1 MPKRSIASI
10 SLLILL
16 FFSGF
21 AALVYQVLWVREL
34 GLLFG
39 STAQAAALTVAIFFT
54 GLASGGWFWGRRAPL
69 FASSLCWFGWIEIG
83 VALTALGHFVL
94 VDVYHALYPILYAAV
109 GHSPLLDTLVKAIIA
124 ATLLLPASFLM
135 GGTLPLM
142 VQHLVRYPN
151 KLATVG
157 TQLYAVNTAGS
168 ASGALATGFVLPL
181 VLGFR
186 HTYLLAV
193 GLDFT
198 VGLLAVILAGTDA
211 QMSSISSDSQQKL
224 NSDARKV
231 SERSPQ
237 FLPLPAPLIWAT
249 AFSSG
254 FATLGIEVIWTR
266 LFSQVLQ
273 NSVYTYALVL
283 STFLLALSLGAAI
296 ANALSQLH
304 CPTPP
309 IILCCLL
316 LLASSATAVSPWLF
330 YEVTDGL
337 TYLGGDL
344 GWGGYL
350 LAIASVAGLVML
362 LPGMVLGAVLPYLM
376 RILDADPRQPSERV
390 GRLISADTIGAILGS
405 LSAGFLLLP
414 IMGAWRSLLLLA
426 AVYLVILAA
435 IALIHT
441 TLTRLVVAGIAVA
454 GVVLVTGM
462 NLQMLQTVPIGTR
475 ANDRIVEIREGSHA
489 TVAVVDAAN
498 GGRAIRVNTYYTLG
512 SSRNLHFEQNQTVVP
527 MMAHPTPDSVFYL
540 GMGTGITAGAALAF
554 PVERVVV
561 CELLPE
567 VVALSKAHFTAWTRG
582 LFEDERVTIHAEDGR
597 NCLSRSG
604 DRYNLIISDLFT
616 PWERGTGNLYTLENY
631 QIAKERLEPDGIFV
645 QWIPLY
651 QVSQQEFG
659 IIARTMAEAFPQVVL
674 WRGDLAPSRSIVA
687 LVGQK
692 QAQLLDPQVIARHGR
707 HLMNQLGAI
716 AIPTSDEALTAL
728 LLRLYVGNITA
739 SRLFDNYPLN
749 TDDYPLIEYL
759 APQTHRQV
767 QTGAARFL
775 VGSERERLYN
785 QIRSAV
791 SPEVDPYLANLTSA
805 QYGYVNAGHSYSQYV
820 QLSAQGS
827 KEQARPHLES
837 FQALSPP
844 DAIQDLSPARVMLRQ
859 MPFD

>member
-1 MPKRSIASI
+1 MPKNRIAST

-39 STAQAAALTVAIFFT
+39 STAQAAALTIAIFFT
-54 GLASGGWFWGRRAPL
+54 GLASGGWFWGRRAPHT
-69 FASSLCWFGWIEIG
+69 SSLRWFGWVEIG
-83 VALTALGHFVL
+83 VALTALGHFAL
-94 VDVYHALYPILYAAV
+94 VDVYHALYPIFYATV
-109 GHSPLLDTLVKAIIA
+109 GHSPILDTLVKAIIA

-142 VQHLVRYPN
+142 VQHLVRHPN
-151 KLATVG
+151 QLATVG

-181 VLGFR
+181 LLGFR
-186 HTYLLAV
+186 NTYLLAV
-193 GLDFT
+193 SLDFT
-198 VGLLAVILAGTDA
+198 VGLLAVLLASTKTEK
-211 QMSSISSDSQQKL
+211 SSISSDLQQKF
-224 NSDARKV
+224 NSDTKIPN
-231 SERSPQ
+231 RSPHLS
-237 FLPLPAPLIWAT
+237 LPNPLVWAT

-296 ANALSQLH
+296 ANALSRLH
-304 CPTPP
+304 RPAPP
-309 IILCCLL
+309 LILCGLL

-330 YEVTDGL
+330 YEVTDGF
-337 TYLGGDL
+337 TYLGRDL
-344 GWGGYL
+344 NWESYL
-350 LAIASVAGLVML
+350 SAIASVAGLVML
-362 LPGMVLGAVLPYLM
+362 LPGMILGAVLPYLM
-376 RILDADPRQPSERV
+376 RILETDPRQPSEQV
-390 GRLISADTIGAILGS
+390 GRLIAADTTGAILGS

-414 IMGAWRSLLLLA
+414 LLGAWRSLLLLA
-426 AVYLVILAA
+426 SIYLVIVAA
-435 IALIHT
+435 IALLRT
-441 TLTRLVVAGIAVA
+441 TIIRLVVAG
-454 GVVLVTGM
+454 VLVTAAVLLTGM
-462 NLQMLQTVPIGTR
+462 NLQALQTVPIGTR
-475 ANDRIVEIREGSHA
+475 ANDRIVEIQEGSHA
-489 TVAVVDAAN
+489 TVAVVDTSR

-527 MMAHPTPDSVFYL
+527 MMTHPKPDSVFYL

-554 PVERVVV
+554 PVKLVV

-567 VVALSKAHFTAWTRG
+567 VVSLSKAHFTPWTRG
-582 LFEDERVTIHAEDGR
+582 LFEDERVTVHAEDGR
-597 NCLSRSG
+597 NCLSRSR

-659 IIARTMAEAFPQVVL
+659 IIARTMAEVFPQVVM

-687 LVGQK
+687 LIGQK
-692 QAQLLDPQVIARHGR
+692 QAQPLDPQVIARHGR
-707 HLMNQLGAI
+707 YLMNQLEAI
-716 AIPTSDEALTAL
+716 ATPTSDEALTAL

-739 SRLFDNYPLN
+739 SKLFDNYPIN

-759 APQTHRQV
+759 APRTHRQV
-767 QTGAARFL
+767 QTGTARFL
-775 VGSERERLYN
+775 VGSEREHLYH

-791 SPEVDPYLANLTSA
+791 NPEADPYLVNLTSA
-805 QYGYVNAGHSYSQYV
+805 QYGYVNAGHNYSRYA

-827 KEQARPHLES
+827 KQQARPYLEK
-837 FQALSPP
+837 FQVLSPS
-844 DAIQDLSPARVMLRQ
+844 DELQDLSPASVLLRR
-859 MPFD
+859 